1 MPTEFASFAF
11 IITLAAVVNGLGIV
25 RWITGLSEFIVHRN
39 RIVVQ
44 YNWLYLAAAVFQFL
58 LHVLLWWSLWRVRDA
73 GALNFISYLYLLTG
87 PILLFLGT
95 ALLAPATSE
104 SEIDL
109 RAHYFHTRVSYA
121 TVSVLVWIWALLLAP
136 VTRGE
141 FAETAW
147 AFATFAVLALIRR
160 QTDNL
165 AVHGVTTALN
175 WILVVLFI
183 VLYAMQLGGPS

>member
-1 MPTEFASFAF
+1 MPLEFASFAF

-44 YNWLYLAAAVFQFL
+44 YNWLYLATALFQFL
-58 LHVLLWWSLWRVRDA
+58 LHILLWWSLWRVRGA
-73 GALNFISYLYLLTG
+73 GELNFLSYLYLLTG

-95 ALLAPATSE
+95 ALLAPTTSE
-104 SEIDL
+104 DEINL
-109 RAHYFHTRVSYA
+109 RAQYFDTRVSYS
-121 TVSVLVWIWALLLAP
+121 TVSMLVWLWALFLAP

-147 AFATFAVLALIRR
+147 AFATFAVLALVRR
-160 QTDNL
+160 QSTNL
-165 AVHGVTTALN
+165 VVHGIVTGLGWIVMVAFIALHS
-175 WILVVLFI
+175 
-183 VLYAMQLGGPS
+183 MRLGGPS